1 MNEKARMKDEVGC
14 VRDDNTSIS
23 GNLRKIIL
31 IGSGGAG
38 KSTLAVELGRLLDLP
53 VIHLDA
59 LFWQPGWQ
67 EMPRDEWNLLLGDL
81 VKQDAW
87 VMDGNYG
94 GSMNIRLAACDT
106 IIFLNFS
113 RWICMYRLMKR
124 VARHYGRTRPDLAE
138 GCPEQLPDWPF
149 IQWIWTFSSR
159 KAPGILEKL
168 RAYEGEKTVV
178 ILRSPAEVKRFLASL
193 EGMSDTSL

>member
-87 VMDGNYG
+87 VMDG
-94 GSMNIRLAACDT
+94 
-106 IIFLNFS
+106 
-113 RWICMYRLMKR
+113 
-124 VARHYGRTRPDLAE
+124 
-138 GCPEQLPDWPF
+138 
-149 IQWIWTFSSR
+149 
-159 KAPGILEKL
+159 
-168 RAYEGEKTVV
+168 
-178 ILRSPAEVKRFLASL
+178 
-193 EGMSDTSL
+193 